1 MATVADVRAAVLKRR
16 DFFLANVETLSM
28 KQARRTLERDLGLA
42 ERALDDPE
50 RKAAVAKYVDRVLA
64 SPDDDDDARTKK
76 PEERKRGP
84 PPRAGPP

>member
-1 MATVADVRAAVLKRR
+1 
-16 DFFLANVETLSM
+16 M

-64 SPDDDDDARTKK
+64 SPNDDDARTKK